1 MNKTRIITFLDEADR
16 CREEGRH
23 EEAAMLEQLALDNAA
38 MSTADRVVLAVSLAV
53 IFSAIAYPMAD
64 MAADLLAYFGEIRS
78 EERRVGKEC
87 RSRWSPYH

>member
-38 MSTADRVVLAVSLAV
+38 MSTADRVVLAVSLALIV
-53 IFSAIAYPMAD
+53 SAIAYPMAD
-64 MAADLLAYFGEIRS
+64 MAADLLAYFGEIS
-78 EERRVGKEC
+78 A
-87 RSRWSPYH
+87 RWLS

>member
-38 MSTADRVVLAVSLAV
+38 MSTADRVVLAVSLAWIV
-53 IFSAIAYPMAD
+53 SAIAYPIAD
-64 MAADLLAYFGEIRS
+64 MAADLLAYFGEIS
-78 EERRVGKEC
+78 A
-87 RSRWSPYH
+87 RWLS

>member
-23 EEAAMLEQLALDNAA
+23 EEAAMLEQLALDNEA

-53 IFSAIAYPMAD
+53 IISAVAYPMAD
-64 MAADLLAYFGEIRS
+64 MAADLLAYFGEIS
-78 EERRVGKEC
+78 A
-87 RSRWSPYH
+87 RWLS